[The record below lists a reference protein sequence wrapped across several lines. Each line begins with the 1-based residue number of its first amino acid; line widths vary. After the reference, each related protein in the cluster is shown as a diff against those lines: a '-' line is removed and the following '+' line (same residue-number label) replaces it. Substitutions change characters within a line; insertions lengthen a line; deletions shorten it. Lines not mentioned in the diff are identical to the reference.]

1 MAEAE
6 GLCCSHPDLHTAVV
20 DQAVG
25 RRDVGREEERHM
37 GSEGLS
43 HRATGPA
50 ARHKVIEM
58 EEVHHRAIVQ
68 EVHRMVIVREEGLR
82 RATEREEGHRRAI
95 DQEAVRHT
103 VIEREVEGQM
113 EEHLPEKDCRSMSPI
128 RLLCQSA
135 AASPSRWSWAYRRR

>member
-37 GSEGLS
+37 GSEGVQ
-43 HRATGPA
+43 HRATGLA

-58 EEVHHRAIVQ
+58 EEVHHRAMVQ
-68 EVHRMVIVREEGLR
+68 EVHRMVIV
-82 RATEREEGHRRAI
+82 REEGHRRAI